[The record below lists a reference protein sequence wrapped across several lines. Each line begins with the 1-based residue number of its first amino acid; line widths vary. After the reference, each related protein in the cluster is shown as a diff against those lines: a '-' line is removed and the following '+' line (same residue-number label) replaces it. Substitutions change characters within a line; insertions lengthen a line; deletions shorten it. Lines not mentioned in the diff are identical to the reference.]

1 MKPKCLFFSSITKG
15 ANMITIALLAVPKG
29 LDINLYLSPGESMGY
44 FKSLSNANA
53 DEGAYTIDP
62 DSIRQLHGM
71 IESTPFALNV
81 GLKRVGSAVC
91 NSYINIIRDLGLLL
105 EIRKIPISKYE
116 QDFGVPDQHESFASF
131 VFINLFNFI
140 NNKEWVSE
148 IVGNVVRA
156 ESYAEETRELME
168 RFS

>member
-1 MKPKCLFFSSITKG
+1 ML
-15 ANMITIALLAVPKG
+15 TIALLAVPKG
-29 LDINLYLSPGESMGY
+29 LDISMYLSPGESMGY
-44 FKSLSNANA
+44 FKSLSDANA
-53 DEGAYTIDP
+53 DDGACVIDP
-62 DSIRQLHGM
+62 VSIEKLHEM
-71 IESTPFALNV
+71 VESTPLSMNV
-81 GLKRVGSAVC
+81 GLKRIGTVVC

-105 EIRKIPISKYE
+105 ELRKIPASKYE
-116 QDFGVPDQHESFASF
+116 QDFGVPDQHESFMSF

-156 ESYAEETRELME
+156 ESYAEEMRELME